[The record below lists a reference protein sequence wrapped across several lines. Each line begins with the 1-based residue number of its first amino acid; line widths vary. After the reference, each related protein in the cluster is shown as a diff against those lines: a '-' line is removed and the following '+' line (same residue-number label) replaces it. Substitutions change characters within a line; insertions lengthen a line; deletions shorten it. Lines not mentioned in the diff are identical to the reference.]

1 MIKSS
6 LARSIG
12 TPIMK
17 SSQQALQADG
27 LTPLAVVGE
36 TRLILSRADN
46 QLTLDALVVDDLDVD
61 VLAGTPF
68 LIANDISVRPAKC
81 QVRIQDSKVVH
92 YEHKS
97 DPTTASHA
105 VHRAQC
111 YTLRAPPSTT
121 VLWPGDYV
129 ELDVPPDL
137 GEDCVLALQPRTDTP
152 VPKHT
157 NPTSIWPEP
166 QIVEAVGAK
175 VRLVNSSQEPKLIG
189 RHEHLSQILPTE
201 ETSSSTSTPSLPSLP
216 QPVKPKSSLPFSS
229 SVSIDPDNILPED
242 LRVKLRQLLQ
252 TYDRVF
258 NPDITGYNGA
268 AGPIQ
273 ASVNIGPVQPPQ
285 RKGRIPQYSWNQLV
299 ELQAK
304 FDELEQAKVFRR
316 LEDLGITV
324 EYLNPSFLVKKP
336 SGGHR
341 LVTAFADVARYS
353 KPQPSLMPDVDS
365 TLRTIAP
372 WRYMIKTDLTRAFYQ
387 IPLSKSSLKYCGV
400 ATPFRGIRVY
410 TRSAM
415 GMPGSET
422 ALEEMMCR
430 VLGDFI
436 EEGFVAKLADDLYCG
451 ADSPEAL
458 LHNWQR
464 VLQALDRCNL
474 RLSPTKTVTCPKTT
488 SILGWLWSQCRL
500 SANPHRIAALASC
513 PLPSTVKGLRS
524 FIGAYKVLSRVLP
537 NCSNFIDPLECALTG
552 LQSSDRLMWD
562 ENLTSRF
569 KSAQDFLSNHKAIVL
584 FRPSD
589 TLWIVTDGS
598 VTRRGLGA
606 TLYVSRVN
614 QLHLAGFFSAKLRKH
629 QVTWL
634 PCEVEA
640 LSIAASV
647 KHFSPFIIQSQH
659 PTTVLTDSKPC
670 VQAIDKLCRGE
681 FSASP
686 RVTLF
691 LTTVSRYQ
699 VHLQHLAGRANLPSD
714 FTSRNAPDCSEPNCQ
729 ICNFV
734 HEMEDSV
741 VRNVSIHDILNNK
754 SNLPFTS
761 RSAWRQIQNN
771 CPDLRR
777 VHAHLKQGTRP
788 SKKLTNIRDVN
799 SVSIASDGLLV
810 VKRTLPFAPVAD
822 AIVVLRSVLDGLLT
836 ALHIKLNHPSR
847 HQFQMVLQRQF
858 FALDMNDAISRVTSA
873 CHTYVSLRSFPSSL
887 VHQSSEDPPEVVG
900 ISFAADVIKRH
911 RQLILVLREC
921 ATSFTASCLVPDEKH
936 DTLRDALTQLI
947 VGVHPLD
954 GPRAVIR
961 VDPSPGFQSMANND
975 SLNHLNVTIEV
986 GRVKNKNKNPVAEK
1000 AVRELEEEL
1009 IKQEPSGRPVSAVG
1023 LALATARLNSR
1034 LRLPGLS
1041 SRELWTQRNQFTHEQ
1056 LPLSA
1061 YNFILGKHAQSST
1074 NHAFSEKSKYP
1085 HGLVP
1090 NTPSLHV
1097 GDIVYLI
1104 SDKDKFRARDRY
1116 LVVSIDL
1123 PWCFVK
1129 KFRGSQ
1135 LRATSYKVKL
1145 SECYA
1150 VPPSV
1155 IVSDHSGPQ
1164 ASQDQD
1170 DEPSPVT
1177 PALPAASVPPESPA
1191 PARPELT
1198 SVPSDEVQFPSS
1210 ACDDT
1215 TLDAP
1220 IGVPPLLALQE
1231 EPRTIEP
1238 APDQALSSCPSSSPE
1253 SPSPRP
1259 QRQRKL
1265 PSYLNDYVRF

>member
-1 MIKSS
+1 
-6 LARSIG
+6 
-12 TPIMK
+12 
-17 SSQQALQADG
+17 
-27 LTPLAVVGE
+27 
-36 TRLILSRADN
+36 
-46 QLTLDALVVDDLDVD
+46 
-61 VLAGTPF
+61 
-68 LIANDISVRPAKC
+68 
-81 QVRIQDSKVVH
+81 
-92 YEHKS
+92 
-97 DPTTASHA
+97 
-105 VHRAQC
+105 
-111 YTLRAPPSTT
+111 
-121 VLWPGDYV
+121 
-129 ELDVPPDL
+129 
-137 GEDCVLALQPRTDTP
+137 
-152 VPKHT
+152 
-157 NPTSIWPEP
+157 
-166 QIVEAVGAK
+166 
-175 VRLVNSSQEPKLIG
+175 
-189 RHEHLSQILPTE
+189 
-201 ETSSSTSTPSLPSLP
+201 
-216 QPVKPKSSLPFSS
+216 
-229 SVSIDPDNILPED
+229 
-242 LRVKLRQLLQ
+242 
-252 TYDRVF
+252 
-258 NPDITGYNGA
+258 
-268 AGPIQ
+268 
-273 ASVNIGPVQPPQ
+273 
-285 RKGRIPQYSWNQLV
+285 
-299 ELQAK
+299 
-304 FDELEQAKVFRR
+304 
-316 LEDLGITV
+316 
-324 EYLNPSFLVKKP
+324 
-336 SGGHR
+336 
-341 LVTAFADVARYS
+341 
-353 KPQPSLMPDVDS
+353 
-365 TLRTIAP
+365 
-372 WRYMIKTDLTRAFYQ
+372 
-387 IPLSKSSLKYCGV
+387 
-400 ATPFRGIRVY
+400 
-410 TRSAM
+410 M

-474 RLSPTKTVTCPKTT
+474 HLSPTKTVICPKTT
-488 SILGWLWSQCRL
+488 SILGWIWSQGRL

-524 FIGAYKVLSRVLP
+524 FIGAYKVLSRVLL
-537 NCSNFIDPLECALTG
+537 NCSNVIDPLECALTG

-569 KSAQDFLSNHKAIVL
+569 KSVQDFLSNHKAIVL
-584 FRPSD
+584 PRPRD

-606 TLYVSRVN
+606 TLYVSCVN

-659 PTTVLTDSKPC
+659 PTTDSKPC

-686 RVTLF
+686 RVTSF
-691 LTTVSRYQ
+691 LATVSRYQ

-761 RSAWRQIQNN
+761 RSAWRQIQND
-771 CPDLRR
+771 CSDLRR

-788 SKKLTNIRDVN
+788 SKKLTNVRDVKRYLN

-822 AIVVLRSVLDGLLT
+822 AIVVPRSVLDGLLT

-873 CHTYVSLRSFPSSL
+873 CHTCTSLRSFPSSL

-921 ATSFTASCLVPDEKH
+921 ATSFTASCLVPDKKH

-961 VDPSPGFQSMANND
+961 VDPSPGLQSMANNN

-1009 IKQEPSGRPVSAVG
+1009 IKQEPGGRPVSAVG

-1056 LPLSA
+1056 LPLSD
-1061 YNFILGKHAQSST
+1061 YNFILGKHAQRST
-1074 NHAFSEKSKYP
+1074 NHAFSEKSKNP

-1104 SDKDKFRARDRY
+1104 SDKDKSRARDRY
-1116 LVVSIDL
+1116 LVVCIDL

-1164 ASQDQD
+1164 VSQDQD
-1170 DEPSPVT
+1170 DEPPPVT
-1177 PALPAASVPPESPA
+1177 PAMPVASVPPESPA
-1191 PARPELT
+1191 P
-1198 SVPSDEVQFPSS
+1198 VPSDEVQFPSS
-1210 ACDDT
+1210 ACGDT

-1231 EPRTIEP
+1231 EPRTIAT
-1238 APDQALSSCPSSSPE
+1238 APDQALSSCPCSPPE
-1253 SPSPRP
+1253 SPSLRP
-1259 QRQRKL
+1259 QRQHNPPL
-1265 PSYLNDYVRF
+1265 YLNDYVRF

>member
-1 MIKSS
+1 MNSNRAPKQWSLTKNETITTFEAWRQNLQYSLSLDANFCPVISHSSIVKNSTSISSVWQAIRAHYGFQSTGARFLDFSDIKLEVDERPEVLFQRLMSFTEDNLLVANGPITHHGANVTADEEMTPTLENMVVLTWLKLIHTALPALVKQRYGTELRSKTLTSLKPEISQALDSLLEEIRSTADTKVLRTTASRFRQPPSRPSHKPSPSPWAPTKRPKSCPLCKQAGRNDQHFLSSCSYLPPEDRTYLSRSRFMSTFDGEEPDYMDYAPPLFTAEDEPPLCTSARSVSRRSPFYRHYPIQLTLDTGAETSMIKSS

-12 TPIMK
+12 APIMK

-81 QVRIQDSKVVH
+81 QVRIQDSEVVH

-97 DPTTASHA
+97 DSTTASHA
-105 VHRAQC
+105 VRRAQC

-137 GEDCVLALQPRTDTP
+137 GDDCVLALQPRTDTP

-157 NPTSIWPEP
+157 NPSSIWPEP

-175 VRLVNSSQEPKLIG
+175 VRLVNSSQEPKLI
-189 RHEHLSQILPTE
+189 E

-216 QPVKPKSSLPFSS
+216 QPVKPKSPLPFSS
-229 SVSIDPDNILPED
+229 SVSIDPDNILSED

-258 NPDITGYNGA
+258 NPDISGYNGA

-285 RKGRIPQYSWNQLV
+285 RKGRVPQYSRNQLV
-299 ELQAK
+299 ELQA
-304 FDELEQAKVFRR
+304 EVFRR
-316 LEDLGITV
+316 PEDLGITV

-353 KPQPSLMPDVDS
+353 KPQLSLMPDVDS

-474 RLSPTKTVTCPKTT
+474 RLSPTKT
-488 SILGWLWSQCRL
+488 
-500 SANPHRIAALASC
+500 
-513 PLPSTVKGLRS
+513 
-524 FIGAYKVLSRVLP
+524 
-537 NCSNFIDPLECALTG
+537 
-552 LQSSDRLMWD
+552 
-562 ENLTSRF
+562 
-569 KSAQDFLSNHKAIVL
+569 
-584 FRPSD
+584 
-589 TLWIVTDGS
+589 
-598 VTRRGLGA
+598 
-606 TLYVSRVN
+606 
-614 QLHLAGFFSAKLRKH
+614 
-629 QVTWL
+629 
-634 PCEVEA
+634 
-640 LSIAASV
+640 
-647 KHFSPFIIQSQH
+647 
-659 PTTVLTDSKPC
+659 
-670 VQAIDKLCRGE
+670 
-681 FSASP
+681 
-686 RVTLF
+686 
-691 LTTVSRYQ
+691 
-699 VHLQHLAGRANLPSD
+699 
-714 FTSRNAPDCSEPNCQ
+714 
-729 ICNFV
+729 
-734 HEMEDSV
+734 
-741 VRNVSIHDILNNK
+741 
-754 SNLPFTS
+754 
-761 RSAWRQIQNN
+761 
-771 CPDLRR
+771 
-777 VHAHLKQGTRP
+777 
-788 SKKLTNIRDVN
+788 
-799 SVSIASDGLLV
+799 
-810 VKRTLPFAPVAD
+810 
-822 AIVVLRSVLDGLLT
+822 
-836 ALHIKLNHPSR
+836 
-847 HQFQMVLQRQF
+847 
-858 FALDMNDAISRVTSA
+858 
-873 CHTYVSLRSFPSSL
+873 
-887 VHQSSEDPPEVVG
+887 
-900 ISFAADVIKRH
+900 
-911 RQLILVLREC
+911 
-921 ATSFTASCLVPDEKH
+921 KH

-1009 IKQEPSGRPVSAVG
+1009 IKQEPGGRPVSAVG

-1056 LPLSA
+1056 LPLFD
-1061 YNFILGKHAQSST
+1061 YNFILGKHAQRST
-1074 NHAFSEKSKYP
+1074 NHAFSEKSKNP
-1085 HGLVP
+1085 HGLVT

-1104 SDKDKFRARDRY
+1104 SDKDKSRARDRY

-1155 IVSDHSGPQ
+1155 IASDLSGPQ

-1191 PARPELT
+1191 PAPPELT

-1210 ACDDT
+1210 ACGDT
-1215 TLDAP
+1215 TPDAP

-1231 EPRTIEP
+1231 EPCTIAT
-1238 APDQALSSCPSSSPE
+1238 APDQALSSCPCSSPE

-1259 QRQRKL
+1259 QRQRNPPL
-1265 PSYLNDYVRF
+1265 YLNDYVRF